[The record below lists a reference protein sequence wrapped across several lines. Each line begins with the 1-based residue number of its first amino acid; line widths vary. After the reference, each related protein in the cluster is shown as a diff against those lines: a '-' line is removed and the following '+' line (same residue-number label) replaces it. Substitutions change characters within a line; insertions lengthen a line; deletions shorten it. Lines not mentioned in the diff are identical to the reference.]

1 MPKIVYVGKPSS
13 MYGKTVWEIVGN
25 LKNYGIGRLITR
37 SEHFRYSEPCFE
49 KIVHVEAEAIRETTD
64 PVS

>member
-25 LKNYGIGRLITR
+25 LKNYGVGRLITR
-37 SEHFRYSEPCFE
+37 SEHLRYSEPCFE